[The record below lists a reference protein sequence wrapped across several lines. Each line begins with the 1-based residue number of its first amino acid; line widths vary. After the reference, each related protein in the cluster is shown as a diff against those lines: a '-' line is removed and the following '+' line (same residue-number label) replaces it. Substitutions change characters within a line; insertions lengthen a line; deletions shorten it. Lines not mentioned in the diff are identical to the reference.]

1 MLTISVMDNGQ
12 GMNMEEKE
20 ALHQK
25 ILSSEKTGRSIG
37 LGNLY
42 RRIAKLYPDGELK
55 VHSKEGC
62 GTIVQLK
69 IPQKEGRN
77 HEV

>member
-12 GMNMEEKE
+12 GMNLEETN

-25 ILSSEKTGRSIG
+25 ILNSEKTGRSIG
-37 LGNLY
+37 LGNIY
-42 RRIAKLYPDGELK
+42 RRMTMLYPNGELK
-55 VHSKEGC
+55 VYSKENR

-69 IPQKEGRN
+69 IPQKEGKKD
-77 HEV
+77 EI